1 MVGGKRKQPEWFVE
15 NAEELKP
22 LIEKKNEAHERL
34 IATNS
39 AEAKREF
46 RQRQRLVQRAVDR
59 AWEDWIRRVA
69 KEGEA
74 AIGRE
79 DGRVYGSCSRS
90 MLDADQPDQMQSGRR
105 MVS

>member
-1 MVGGKRKQPEWFVE
+1 ME

-46 RQRQRLVQRAVDR
+46 R
-59 AWEDWIRRVA
+59 
-69 KEGEA
+69 
-74 AIGRE
+74 
-79 DGRVYGSCSRS
+79 
-90 MLDADQPDQMQSGRR
+90 
-105 MVS
+105 